1 MLEIILRY
9 ILQFLVH
16 FAVGTTIILAGAL
29 LMRWLLSR
37 WLKTGPGV
45 PGWLLGL
52 STTAVW
58 LTIALSALIT
68 GAQVGS
74 VAVLSH
80 LVETEGQVWA
90 EEAVMLAAK
99 PMGITSAEQRF
110 GLAEL
115 EALAERLSPG
125 VGAKV
130 RAEVDGLEMV
140 EKVDEQWQRLPEF
153 VREQAKARAPKT
165 DWSVRDLVQ
174 LGYRELIAPTVEVSK
189 VQALMFA
196 YGLGALL
203 VLGMQLCD
211 LLLRWWSRRPVP
223 TPA

>member
-9 ILQFLVH
+9 TLHFLVH
-16 FAVGTTIILAGAL
+16 FSVGVAVILIGTL
-29 LMRWLLSR
+29 LMRFVLTR
-37 WLKTGPGV
+37 WLKSGPGV
-45 PGWLLGL
+45 PGWALGL

-58 LTIALSALIT
+58 LTVAFSALIT

-74 VAVLSH
+74 VGVLSH
-80 LVETEGQVWA
+80 LLETEGQIWA

-99 PMGITSAEQRF
+99 PVGITSAEQRF
-110 GLAEL
+110 GLTEL

-140 EKVDEQWQRLPEF
+140 EKADQQWQRLPEF
-153 VREQAKARAPKT
+153 VRNQAAARAPKT
-165 DWSVRDLVQ
+165 EWSVRDLVR

-189 VQALMFA
+189 MQALIFA

-203 VLGMQLCD
+203 VLGIQLCD

-223 TPA
+223 TPG